1 MNKPELSTTGGHIAK
16 HYDNFIGGK
25 WGVPLSGKYFDDLSP
40 LTGKV
45 VCMIPRSDAQD
56 VEAALDAAHA
66 AKDAWGRLVERAT
79 ILPRPFASSEF

>member
-1 MNKPELSTTGGHIAK
+1 MNKPELSTTKGHIAE

-25 WGVPLSGKYFDDLSP
+25 RAAPLSGKYFDDISR

-45 VCMIPRSDAQD
+45 VCKIPRSDAQ
-56 VEAALDAAHA
+56 
-66 AKDAWGRLVERAT
+66 AT